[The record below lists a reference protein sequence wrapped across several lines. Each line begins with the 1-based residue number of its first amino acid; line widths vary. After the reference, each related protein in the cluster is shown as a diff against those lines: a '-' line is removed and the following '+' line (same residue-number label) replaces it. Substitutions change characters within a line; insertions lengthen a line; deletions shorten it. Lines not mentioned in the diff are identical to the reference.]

1 MEADEYN
8 VAEDAIS
15 WQTILH
21 SIRRFVL
28 QYDMTS
34 LIMIPRDVDLS
45 RPQQVAKAN
54 SFKDAIV
61 DWQDLQDVDYFLWQ
75 EFVLWNSTDVKIE
88 SDNWLDDVLN
98 LSMDKTLC
106 VEVESDIISIPKH

>member
-1 MEADEYN
+1 
-8 VAEDAIS
+8 
-15 WQTILH
+15 
-21 SIRRFVL
+21 
-28 QYDMTS
+28 MTS

-75 EFVLWNSTDVKIE
+75 EFVLRNSTDVEIE
-88 SDNWLDDVLN
+88 SNNWLDDVLN

-106 VEVESDIISIPKH
+106 AEYESDIISIPKHQRGVITTLAASANVWWSTIRKHAMP